1 MSVTLPDIAPV
12 TVDDITQGSVTG
24 TGIFDKLMAT
34 VAAQLQAEFK
44 ADRITQTDYGQVY
57 VSALNNTLGQAIQF
71 LLTKDQ
77 AVVQAA
83 TQAAQYEKIALEKDI
98 LELQKQELT
107 VQVATLSAQYEK
119 IAVEK
124 LQLKYQNDLLLVQ
137 KAQLELQNKKLVVEK
152 DVLLVQKDQL
162 ELQNEKLI
170 VEKDVLLVQKDQLA
184 AQITQ
189 LGVQSAQIQQQTL
202 LIASQVT
209 TDAAQ
214 RTLLNQKIVT
224 ETAQTHDNPNSNI
237 SGGYSG
243 VVGKQNALYAAQTT
257 GFTRDAEQ
265 KAAKLAL
272 DILATQLSTDDS
284 MTVAKTNMHPAAIGA
299 LVQKLATGIGV
310 TLPAA

>member
-34 VAAQLQAEFK
+34 VAAQLQAEFQ
-44 ADRITQTDYGQVY
+44 ADRITKSDYGQVY

-77 AVVQAA
+77 AALQAA
-83 TQAAQYEKIALEKDI
+83 TLAAQYEKIALEKDI
-98 LELQKQELT
+98 LELQL
-107 VQVATLSAQYEK
+107 
-119 IAVEK
+119 
-124 LQLKYQNDLLLVQ
+124 
-137 KAQLELQNKKLVVEK
+137 AQLE
-152 DVLLVQKDQL
+152 
-162 ELQNEKLI
+162 
-170 VEKDVLLVQKDQLA
+170 
-184 AQITQ
+184 
-189 LGVQSAQIQQQTL
+189 QQTL
-202 LIASQVT
+202 LIQSQIL

-214 RTLLNQKIVT
+214 RALINQKIVT
-224 ETAQTHDNPNSNI
+224 EVAQTQDTPTSNT
-237 SGGYSG
+237 STGYSG

-284 MTVAKTNMHPAAIGA
+284 MTVANTNMHPAAIGA

>member
-1 MSVTLPDIAPV
+1 MSVTLPDIMPV

-77 AVVQAA
+77 AVIQAA
-83 TQAAQYEKIALEKDI
+83 TLAAQYEKIALEK
-98 LELQKQELT
+98 L
-107 VQVATLSAQYEK
+107 
-119 IAVEK
+119 
-124 LQLKYQNDLLLVQ
+124 
-137 KAQLELQNKKLVVEK
+137 
-152 DVLLVQKDQL
+152 QL
-162 ELQNEKLI
+162 ELQNEKLE
-170 VEKDVLLVQKDQLA
+170 VEKEVLLLQKDQLT
-184 AQITQ
+184 AQIT
-189 LGVQSAQIQQQTL
+189 QIQQQTL

-214 RTLLNQKIVT
+214 RALITQKTVT
-224 ETAQTHDNPNSNI
+224 EVAQTQDTPTSNI
-237 SGGYSG
+237 SAGYSG

-284 MTVAKTNMHPAAIGA
+284 MTVENTNMHPAAIGA

-310 TLPAA
+310 TLPPA

>member
-1 MSVTLPDIAPV
+1 MSVTLPDITPV

-77 AVVQAA
+77 AALQAA
-83 TQAAQYEKIALEKDI
+83 TLAAQYEKIALEKDI
-98 LELQKQELT
+98 LELQKQQLT
-107 VQVATLSAQYEK
+107 
-119 IAVEK
+119 
-124 LQLKYQNDLLLVQ
+124 LQL
-137 KAQLELQNKKLVVEK
+137 AQLE
-152 DVLLVQKDQL
+152 
-162 ELQNEKLI
+162 
-170 VEKDVLLVQKDQLA
+170 
-184 AQITQ
+184 
-189 LGVQSAQIQQQTL
+189 QQTL
-202 LIASQVT
+202 LIQSQIL

-214 RTLLNQKIVT
+214 RALINQKTVT
-224 ETAQTHDNPNSNI
+224 EVAQTQDTPMSNI
-237 SGGYSG
+237 STGYSG

-284 MTVAKTNMHPAAIGA
+284 MTVANTNMHPAAIGA

>member
-1 MSVTLPDIAPV
+1 MSVTLPDIMPV

-77 AVVQAA
+77 AVIQAA
-83 TQAAQYEKIALEKDI
+83 TLAAQYEKIALEK
-98 LELQKQELT
+98 
-107 VQVATLSAQYEK
+107 
-119 IAVEK
+119 
-124 LQLKYQNDLLLVQ
+124 LQLEYQN
-137 KAQLELQNKKLVVEK
+137 EKLVVEK
-152 DVLLVQKDQL
+152 EVLLLQKDQL
-162 ELQNEKLI
+162 T
-170 VEKDVLLVQKDQLA
+170 
-184 AQITQ
+184 AQI
-189 LGVQSAQIQQQTL
+189 AQIQQQTL
-202 LIASQVT
+202 LVQSQIL
-209 TDAAQ
+209 TDAGQ
-214 RTLLNQKIVT
+214 RALIEQKTVT
-224 ETAQTHDNPNSNI
+224 EVAQTQDTPTSNI
-237 SGGYSG
+237 SAGYSG

-284 MTVAKTNMHPAAIGA
+284 MTVENTNMHPAAIGA

>member
-1 MSVTLPDIAPV
+1 MSVTLPDITPV

-34 VAAQLQAEFK
+34 VAAQLQAEFQ
-44 ADRITQTDYGQVY
+44 ADRITKSDYGQVY

-77 AVVQAA
+77 AALQAA
-83 TQAAQYEKIALEKDI
+83 TLAAQYEKIALEKEFIQSQI
-98 LELQKQELT
+98 L
-107 VQVATLSAQYEK
+107 
-119 IAVEK
+119 
-124 LQLKYQNDLLLVQ
+124 
-137 KAQLELQNKKLVVEK
+137 
-152 DVLLVQKDQL
+152 
-162 ELQNEKLI
+162 
-170 VEKDVLLVQKDQLA
+170 
-184 AQITQ
+184 
-189 LGVQSAQIQQQTL
+189 
-202 LIASQVT
+202 

-214 RTLLNQKIVT
+214 RALINQKTVT
-224 ETAQTHDNPNSNI
+224 EVAQTQDTPMSNT
-237 SGGYSG
+237 STGYSG

-284 MTVAKTNMHPAAIGA
+284 MTVANTNMHPAAIGA

>member
-1 MSVTLPDIAPV
+1 MSVTLPDIMPV

-77 AVVQAA
+77 AALQAA
-83 TQAAQYEKIALEKDI
+83 TLAAQYEKIALEKDI
-98 LELQKQELT
+98 LELQKQQLT
-107 VQVATLSAQYEK
+107 
-119 IAVEK
+119 
-124 LQLKYQNDLLLVQ
+124 LQL
-137 KAQLELQNKKLVVEK
+137 AQLE
-152 DVLLVQKDQL
+152 
-162 ELQNEKLI
+162 
-170 VEKDVLLVQKDQLA
+170 
-184 AQITQ
+184 
-189 LGVQSAQIQQQTL
+189 QQTL
-202 LIASQVT
+202 LIQSQIL

-214 RTLLNQKIVT
+214 RALIKQKTVT
-224 ETAQTHDNPNSNI
+224 EVAQTQDNPTSNV
-237 SGGYSG
+237 SAGYSG

-284 MTVAKTNMHPAAIGA
+284 MTVANTNMHPAAIGA

-310 TLPAA
+310 TLPPA

>member
-34 VAAQLQAEFK
+34 VAAQLQAEFQ
-44 ADRITQTDYGQVY
+44 ADRITKSDYGQVY

-77 AVVQAA
+77 AALQAA
-83 TQAAQYEKIALEKDI
+83 TLAAQYEKIALEKDI
-98 LELQKQELT
+98 LELQKQQLT
-107 VQVATLSAQYEK
+107 
-119 IAVEK
+119 
-124 LQLKYQNDLLLVQ
+124 LQL
-137 KAQLELQNKKLVVEK
+137 AHLE
-152 DVLLVQKDQL
+152 
-162 ELQNEKLI
+162 
-170 VEKDVLLVQKDQLA
+170 
-184 AQITQ
+184 
-189 LGVQSAQIQQQTL
+189 QQTL
-202 LIASQVT
+202 LIQSQIL

-214 RTLLNQKIVT
+214 RALINQKIVT
-224 ETAQTHDNPNSNI
+224 EVAQTQDTPTSNT
-237 SGGYSG
+237 STGYSG

-284 MTVAKTNMHPAAIGA
+284 MTVANTNMHPAAIGA

>member
-34 VAAQLQAEFK
+34 VAAQLQAEFQ
-44 ADRITQTDYGQVY
+44 ADRITKSDYGQVY

-77 AVVQAA
+77 AALQAA
-83 TQAAQYEKIALEKDI
+83 TLAAQYEKIALEKDI
-98 LELQKQELT
+98 LELQKQQLT
-107 VQVATLSAQYEK
+107 
-119 IAVEK
+119 
-124 LQLKYQNDLLLVQ
+124 LQL
-137 KAQLELQNKKLVVEK
+137 AQLE
-152 DVLLVQKDQL
+152 
-162 ELQNEKLI
+162 
-170 VEKDVLLVQKDQLA
+170 
-184 AQITQ
+184 
-189 LGVQSAQIQQQTL
+189 QQTL
-202 LIASQVT
+202 LIQSQIL

-214 RTLLNQKIVT
+214 RALINQKIVT
-224 ETAQTHDNPNSNI
+224 EVAQTQDTPMSNT
-237 SGGYSG
+237 STGYSG

-284 MTVAKTNMHPAAIGA
+284 MTVANTNMHPAAIGA

>member
-34 VAAQLQAEFK
+34 VAAQLQAEFQ
-44 ADRITQTDYGQVY
+44 ADRITKSDYGQVY

-77 AVVQAA
+77 AALQAA
-83 TQAAQYEKIALEKDI
+83 TLAAQYEKIDLEK
-98 LELQKQELT
+98 L
-107 VQVATLSAQYEK
+107 
-119 IAVEK
+119 
-124 LQLKYQNDLLLVQ
+124 
-137 KAQLELQNKKLVVEK
+137 
-152 DVLLVQKDQL
+152 QL
-162 ELQNEKLI
+162 ELQNEKLE
-170 VEKDVLLVQKDQLA
+170 VEKEVLLLQKDQLT

-189 LGVQSAQIQQQTL
+189 IGLQSAQIQQQTL
-202 LIASQVT
+202 LIQSQIL

-214 RTLLNQKIVT
+214 RALINQKTVT
-224 ETAQTHDNPNSNI
+224 EVAQTQDTPMSNT
-237 SGGYSG
+237 STGYSG

-284 MTVAKTNMHPAAIGA
+284 MTVANTNMHPAAIGA

>member
-34 VAAQLQAEFK
+34 VAAQLQAEFQ
-44 ADRITQTDYGQVY
+44 ADRITKSDYGQVY

-77 AVVQAA
+77 AALQAA
-83 TQAAQYEKIALEKDI
+83 TLAAQYEKIALEKDI
-98 LELQKQELT
+98 LELQKQQLT
-107 VQVATLSAQYEK
+107 
-119 IAVEK
+119 
-124 LQLKYQNDLLLVQ
+124 LQL
-137 KAQLELQNKKLVVEK
+137 AQLE
-152 DVLLVQKDQL
+152 
-162 ELQNEKLI
+162 
-170 VEKDVLLVQKDQLA
+170 
-184 AQITQ
+184 
-189 LGVQSAQIQQQTL
+189 QQTL
-202 LIASQVT
+202 LIQSQIL

-214 RTLLNQKIVT
+214 RALINQKIVT
-224 ETAQTHDNPNSNI
+224 EVAQTQDTPTSNT
-237 SGGYSG
+237 STWYSG

-284 MTVAKTNMHPAAIGA
+284 MTVANTNMHPAAIGA

>member
-34 VAAQLQAEFK
+34 VAAQLQAEFQ
-44 ADRITQTDYGQVY
+44 ADRITKSDYGQVY

-77 AVVQAA
+77 AALQAA
-83 TQAAQYEKIALEKDI
+83 TLAAQYEKIALEKDI
-98 LELQKQELT
+98 LELQKQQLT
-107 VQVATLSAQYEK
+107 
-119 IAVEK
+119 
-124 LQLKYQNDLLLVQ
+124 LQLAHLEQQ
-137 KAQLELQNKKLVVEK
+137 TIQLE
-152 DVLLVQKDQL
+152 
-162 ELQNEKLI
+162 
-170 VEKDVLLVQKDQLA
+170 
-184 AQITQ
+184 
-189 LGVQSAQIQQQTL
+189 QQTL
-202 LIASQVT
+202 LIQSQIL

-214 RTLLNQKIVT
+214 RALINQKIVT
-224 ETAQTHDNPNSNI
+224 EVAQTQDTPTSNT
-237 SGGYSG
+237 STGYSG

-284 MTVAKTNMHPAAIGA
+284 MTVANTNMHPAAIGA

>member
-1 MSVTLPDIAPV
+1 MSVTLPDITPV

-34 VAAQLQAEFK
+34 VAAQLRAEFQ
-44 ADRITQTDYGQVY
+44 ADRITKSDYGQVY

-77 AVVQAA
+77 AALQAA
-83 TQAAQYEKIALEKDI
+83 TLAAQYEKIALEKDI
-98 LELQKQELT
+98 LELQKQQLT
-107 VQVATLSAQYEK
+107 
-119 IAVEK
+119 
-124 LQLKYQNDLLLVQ
+124 LQL
-137 KAQLELQNKKLVVEK
+137 AQLE
-152 DVLLVQKDQL
+152 
-162 ELQNEKLI
+162 
-170 VEKDVLLVQKDQLA
+170 
-184 AQITQ
+184 
-189 LGVQSAQIQQQTL
+189 QQTL
-202 LIASQVT
+202 LIQSQIL

-214 RTLLNQKIVT
+214 RALINQKIVT
-224 ETAQTHDNPNSNI
+224 EVAQTQDTPTSNT
-237 SGGYSG
+237 STGYSG
-243 VVGKQNALYAAQTT
+243 VVGKQNDLYAAQTT

-284 MTVAKTNMHPAAIGA
+284 MTVANTNMHPAAIGA

>member
-1 MSVTLPDIAPV
+1 MSVTLPDIMPV

-77 AVVQAA
+77 AALQAA
-83 TQAAQYEKIALEKDI
+83 TLAAQYEKIALEKQI
-98 LELQKQELT
+98 LELQKQQLT
-107 VQVATLSAQYEK
+107 
-119 IAVEK
+119 
-124 LQLKYQNDLLLVQ
+124 LQL
-137 KAQLELQNKKLVVEK
+137 AQLE
-152 DVLLVQKDQL
+152 
-162 ELQNEKLI
+162 
-170 VEKDVLLVQKDQLA
+170 
-184 AQITQ
+184 
-189 LGVQSAQIQQQTL
+189 QQTL
-202 LIASQVT
+202 LIQSQIL

-214 RTLLNQKIVT
+214 RGLIEQKTVT
-224 ETAQTHDNPNSNI
+224 EVAQTQDTPTSNI
-237 SGGYSG
+237 SAGYSG

-257 GFTRDAEQ
+257 GFARDAEQ

-284 MTVAKTNMHPAAIGA
+284 MTVANTNMHPAAIGA

>member
-1 MSVTLPDIAPV
+1 MSVTLPDITPV
-12 TVDDITQGSVTG
+12 SVDDITQGSVTG

-34 VAAQLQAEFK
+34 VAAQLQVEFQ
-44 ADRITQTDYGQVY
+44 ADRITKSDYGQVY

-77 AVVQAA
+77 AALQAA
-83 TQAAQYEKIALEKDI
+83 TLAAQYEKIALEKDI
-98 LELQKQELT
+98 LELQKQQLT
-107 VQVATLSAQYEK
+107 
-119 IAVEK
+119 
-124 LQLKYQNDLLLVQ
+124 LQL
-137 KAQLELQNKKLVVEK
+137 AQLEQQIV
-152 DVLLVQKDQL
+152 QL
-162 ELQNEKLI
+162 E
-170 VEKDVLLVQKDQLA
+170 
-184 AQITQ
+184 
-189 LGVQSAQIQQQTL
+189 QQTL
-202 LIASQVT
+202 LIQSQIL

-214 RTLLNQKIVT
+214 RALINQKIVT
-224 ETAQTHDNPNSNI
+224 EVAQTQDTPTSNT
-237 SGGYSG
+237 STGYSG

-284 MTVAKTNMHPAAIGA
+284 MTVANTNMHPAAIGA

>member
-24 TGIFDKLMAT
+24 IGIFDKLMAT
-34 VAAQLQAEFK
+34 VAAQLQAEFQ
-44 ADRITQTDYGQVY
+44 ADRITKSDYGQVY

-77 AVVQAA
+77 AALQAA
-83 TQAAQYEKIALEKDI
+83 TLAAQYEKIALEKDI
-98 LELQKQELT
+98 LELQKQQLT
-107 VQVATLSAQYEK
+107 
-119 IAVEK
+119 
-124 LQLKYQNDLLLVQ
+124 LQL
-137 KAQLELQNKKLVVEK
+137 AHLE
-152 DVLLVQKDQL
+152 
-162 ELQNEKLI
+162 
-170 VEKDVLLVQKDQLA
+170 
-184 AQITQ
+184 
-189 LGVQSAQIQQQTL
+189 QQTL
-202 LIASQVT
+202 LIQSQIL

-214 RTLLNQKIVT
+214 RALINQKIVT
-224 ETAQTHDNPNSNI
+224 EVAQTQDTPTSNT
-237 SGGYSG
+237 STGYSG

-284 MTVAKTNMHPAAIGA
+284 MTVANTNMHPAAIGA

>member
-77 AVVQAA
+77 AALQAA
-83 TQAAQYEKIALEKDI
+83 TLAAQYEKIALEKDI
-98 LELQKQELT
+98 LELQKQQLT
-107 VQVATLSAQYEK
+107 
-119 IAVEK
+119 
-124 LQLKYQNDLLLVQ
+124 LQL
-137 KAQLELQNKKLVVEK
+137 AHLE
-152 DVLLVQKDQL
+152 
-162 ELQNEKLI
+162 
-170 VEKDVLLVQKDQLA
+170 
-184 AQITQ
+184 
-189 LGVQSAQIQQQTL
+189 QQTL
-202 LIASQVT
+202 LIQSQIL

-214 RTLLNQKIVT
+214 RALINQKIVT
-224 ETAQTHDNPNSNI
+224 EVAQTQDTPTSNT
-237 SGGYSG
+237 STGYSG

-284 MTVAKTNMHPAAIGA
+284 MTVANTNMHPAAIGA

>member
-34 VAAQLQAEFK
+34 VAAQLQAEFQ
-44 ADRITQTDYGQVY
+44 ADRITKSDYGQVY

-77 AVVQAA
+77 AALQAA
-83 TQAAQYEKIALEKDI
+83 TLAAQYEKIALEKDI
-98 LELQKQELT
+98 LELQKQQLT
-107 VQVATLSAQYEK
+107 
-119 IAVEK
+119 
-124 LQLKYQNDLLLVQ
+124 LQL
-137 KAQLELQNKKLVVEK
+137 AQLE
-152 DVLLVQKDQL
+152 
-162 ELQNEKLI
+162 
-170 VEKDVLLVQKDQLA
+170 
-184 AQITQ
+184 
-189 LGVQSAQIQQQTL
+189 QQTL
-202 LIASQVT
+202 LIQSQIL

-214 RTLLNQKIVT
+214 RALINQKIVT
-224 ETAQTHDNPNSNI
+224 EVAQTQDTPTSNT
-237 SGGYSG
+237 STGYSG

-284 MTVAKTNMHPAAIGA
+284 MTVANTNMHPAAIGA

>member
-34 VAAQLQAEFK
+34 VAAQLQAEFQ
-44 ADRITQTDYGQVY
+44 ADRITKSDYGQVY

-77 AVVQAA
+77 AALQAA
-83 TQAAQYEKIALEKDI
+83 TLAAQYEKIALEKDV
-98 LELQKQELT
+98 LELQKQQLT
-107 VQVATLSAQYEK
+107 
-119 IAVEK
+119 
-124 LQLKYQNDLLLVQ
+124 LQL
-137 KAQLELQNKKLVVEK
+137 AQLE
-152 DVLLVQKDQL
+152 
-162 ELQNEKLI
+162 
-170 VEKDVLLVQKDQLA
+170 
-184 AQITQ
+184 
-189 LGVQSAQIQQQTL
+189 QQTL
-202 LIASQVT
+202 LIQSQIL

-214 RTLLNQKIVT
+214 RALINQKIVT
-224 ETAQTHDNPNSNI
+224 EVAQTQDTPTSNT
-237 SGGYSG
+237 STGYSG

-284 MTVAKTNMHPAAIGA
+284 MTVANTNMHPAAIGA

>member
-44 ADRITQTDYGQVY
+44 ADRITKSDYGQVY

-77 AVVQAA
+77 AALQAA
-83 TQAAQYEKIALEKDI
+83 TLAAQYEKIALEKDI
-98 LELQKQELT
+98 LELQKQQLT
-107 VQVATLSAQYEK
+107 
-119 IAVEK
+119 
-124 LQLKYQNDLLLVQ
+124 LQL
-137 KAQLELQNKKLVVEK
+137 AHLE
-152 DVLLVQKDQL
+152 
-162 ELQNEKLI
+162 
-170 VEKDVLLVQKDQLA
+170 
-184 AQITQ
+184 
-189 LGVQSAQIQQQTL
+189 QQTL
-202 LIASQVT
+202 LIQSQIL

-214 RTLLNQKIVT
+214 RALINQKIVT
-224 ETAQTHDNPNSNI
+224 EVAQTQDTPTSNT
-237 SGGYSG
+237 STGYSG

-284 MTVAKTNMHPAAIGA
+284 MTVANTNMHPAAIGA

>member
-1 MSVTLPDIAPV
+1 MSVTLPDIMPV

-77 AVVQAA
+77 AVIQAA
-83 TQAAQYEKIALEKDI
+83 TLAAQYEKIALEK
-98 LELQKQELT
+98 
-107 VQVATLSAQYEK
+107 
-119 IAVEK
+119 
-124 LQLKYQNDLLLVQ
+124 LQLEY
-137 KAQLELQNKKLVVEK
+137 
-152 DVLLVQKDQL
+152 
-162 ELQNEKLI
+162 
-170 VEKDVLLVQKDQLA
+170 
-184 AQITQ
+184 QIT
-189 LGVQSAQIQQQTL
+189 QIQQQTL

-214 RTLLNQKIVT
+214 RALITQKTVT
-224 ETAQTHDNPNSNI
+224 EVAQTQDTPTSNI
-237 SGGYSG
+237 SVGYSG

-284 MTVAKTNMHPAAIGA
+284 MTVENTNMHPAAIGA
-299 LVQKLATGIGV
+299 VVQKLCDGIGV
-310 TLPAA
+310 TIPASS

>member
-34 VAAQLQAEFK
+34 VAAQLQAEFQ
-44 ADRITQTDYGQVY
+44 ADRITKSDYGQVY

-77 AVVQAA
+77 AALQAA
-83 TQAAQYEKIALEKDI
+83 TLAAQYEKIALEKDI
-98 LELQKQELT
+98 LELQKQQLT
-107 VQVATLSAQYEK
+107 
-119 IAVEK
+119 
-124 LQLKYQNDLLLVQ
+124 LQLT
-137 KAQLELQNKKLVVEK
+137 QLE
-152 DVLLVQKDQL
+152 
-162 ELQNEKLI
+162 
-170 VEKDVLLVQKDQLA
+170 
-184 AQITQ
+184 
-189 LGVQSAQIQQQTL
+189 QQTL
-202 LIASQVT
+202 LIQSQIL

-214 RTLLNQKIVT
+214 RALINQKTVT
-224 ETAQTHDNPNSNI
+224 EVAQTQDTPTSNT
-237 SGGYSG
+237 STGYSG

-284 MTVAKTNMHPAAIGA
+284 MTVANTNMHPAAIGA

>member
-34 VAAQLQAEFK
+34 VAAQLRAEFQ
-44 ADRITQTDYGQVY
+44 ADRITKSDYGQVY

-77 AVVQAA
+77 AALQAA
-83 TQAAQYEKIALEKDI
+83 TLAAQYEKIALEKDI
-98 LELQKQELT
+98 LELQKQQLT
-107 VQVATLSAQYEK
+107 
-119 IAVEK
+119 
-124 LQLKYQNDLLLVQ
+124 LQL
-137 KAQLELQNKKLVVEK
+137 AQLE
-152 DVLLVQKDQL
+152 
-162 ELQNEKLI
+162 
-170 VEKDVLLVQKDQLA
+170 
-184 AQITQ
+184 
-189 LGVQSAQIQQQTL
+189 QQTL
-202 LIASQVT
+202 LIQSQIL

-214 RTLLNQKIVT
+214 RALINQKIVT
-224 ETAQTHDNPNSNI
+224 EVAQTQDTPTSNT
-237 SGGYSG
+237 STGYSG

-284 MTVAKTNMHPAAIGA
+284 MTVANTNMHPAAIGA

>member
-1 MSVTLPDIAPV
+1 MSVTLPDVAPL
-12 TVDDITQGSVTG
+12 TIDDITSGSVTG

-34 VAAQLQAEFK
+34 VAAQLQTEFQ
-44 ADRITQTDYGQVY
+44 ADRITKSDYGQVY

-77 AVVQAA
+77 AALQAA
-83 TQAAQYEKIALEKDI
+83 TLAAQYEKIALEKDI
-98 LELQKQELT
+98 LELQKQQLT
-107 VQVATLSAQYEK
+107 
-119 IAVEK
+119 
-124 LQLKYQNDLLLVQ
+124 LQL
-137 KAQLELQNKKLVVEK
+137 AQLE
-152 DVLLVQKDQL
+152 
-162 ELQNEKLI
+162 
-170 VEKDVLLVQKDQLA
+170 
-184 AQITQ
+184 
-189 LGVQSAQIQQQTL
+189 QQTL
-202 LIASQVT
+202 LIQSQIL

-214 RTLLNQKIVT
+214 RALINQKTVT
-224 ETAQTHDNPNSNI
+224 EVAQTQDTPMSNT
-237 SGGYSG
+237 STGYSG

-284 MTVAKTNMHPAAIGA
+284 MTVANTNMHPAAIGA

>member
-34 VAAQLQAEFK
+34 VAAQLQAEFQ
-44 ADRITQTDYGQVY
+44 ADRITKSDYGQVY

-77 AVVQAA
+77 AALQAA
-83 TQAAQYEKIALEKDI
+83 TLAAQYEKIALEKDI
-98 LELQKQELT
+98 LELQKQQLT
-107 VQVATLSAQYEK
+107 
-119 IAVEK
+119 
-124 LQLKYQNDLLLVQ
+124 LQL
-137 KAQLELQNKKLVVEK
+137 AQLE
-152 DVLLVQKDQL
+152 
-162 ELQNEKLI
+162 
-170 VEKDVLLVQKDQLA
+170 
-184 AQITQ
+184 
-189 LGVQSAQIQQQTL
+189 QQTL
-202 LIASQVT
+202 LIQSQIL

-214 RTLLNQKIVT
+214 RALINQKTVT
-224 ETAQTHDNPNSNI
+224 EVAQTQDTPMSNT
-237 SGGYSG
+237 STGYSG

-284 MTVAKTNMHPAAIGA
+284 MTVANTNMHPAAIGA

>member
-1 MSVTLPDIAPV
+1 MSVTLPDIMPV

-77 AVVQAA
+77 AALQAA
-83 TQAAQYEKIALEKDI
+83 TLAAQYEKIALEK
-98 LELQKQELT
+98 
-107 VQVATLSAQYEK
+107 
-119 IAVEK
+119 
-124 LQLKYQNDLLLVQ
+124 LQLEYQ
-137 KAQLELQNKKLVVEK
+137 
-152 DVLLVQKDQL
+152 
-162 ELQNEKLI
+162 I
-170 VEKDVLLVQKDQLA
+170 
-184 AQITQ
+184 
-189 LGVQSAQIQQQTL
+189 AQIQQQTL
-202 LIASQVT
+202 LIQSQIL

-214 RTLLNQKIVT
+214 RGLIEQKTVT
-224 ETAQTHDNPNSNI
+224 EVAQTQDNPTSNV
-237 SGGYSG
+237 SAGYSG
-243 VVGKQNALYAAQTT
+243 VVGKQNALYTAQTT
-257 GFTRDAEQ
+257 GFARDAEQ

-284 MTVAKTNMHPAAIGA
+284 MTVENTNMHPAAIGA

-310 TLPAA
+310 TLPSA

>member
-57 VSALNNTLGQAIQF
+57 VSALNNTLNQTIQF

-77 AVVQAA
+77 AALQAA
-83 TQAAQYEKIALEKDI
+83 TLAAQYEKIALEKDI
-98 LELQKQELT
+98 LELQKQQLT
-107 VQVATLSAQYEK
+107 
-119 IAVEK
+119 
-124 LQLKYQNDLLLVQ
+124 LQL
-137 KAQLELQNKKLVVEK
+137 AQLE
-152 DVLLVQKDQL
+152 
-162 ELQNEKLI
+162 
-170 VEKDVLLVQKDQLA
+170 
-184 AQITQ
+184 
-189 LGVQSAQIQQQTL
+189 QQTL
-202 LIASQVT
+202 LIQSQIL

-214 RTLLNQKIVT
+214 RALINQKTVT
-224 ETAQTHDNPNSNI
+224 EVAQTQDTPMSNT
-237 SGGYSG
+237 STGYSG

-284 MTVAKTNMHPAAIGA
+284 MTVENTNMHPAAIGA
-299 LVQKLATGIGV
+299 MVQKLCDGIGV
-310 TLPAA
+310 TIPASS

>member
-34 VAAQLQAEFK
+34 VAAQLQAEFQ
-44 ADRITQTDYGQVY
+44 ADRITKSDYGQVY

-77 AVVQAA
+77 AALQAA
-83 TQAAQYEKIALEKDI
+83 TLAAQYEKIALEKDI
-98 LELQKQELT
+98 LELQKQQLT
-107 VQVATLSAQYEK
+107 
-119 IAVEK
+119 
-124 LQLKYQNDLLLVQ
+124 LQL
-137 KAQLELQNKKLVVEK
+137 AQLE
-152 DVLLVQKDQL
+152 
-162 ELQNEKLI
+162 
-170 VEKDVLLVQKDQLA
+170 
-184 AQITQ
+184 
-189 LGVQSAQIQQQTL
+189 QQTL
-202 LIASQVT
+202 LIQSQIL

-214 RTLLNQKIVT
+214 RALINQKTVT
-224 ETAQTHDNPNSNI
+224 EVAQTQDTPTSNT
-237 SGGYSG
+237 STGYSG

-284 MTVAKTNMHPAAIGA
+284 MTVANTNMHPAAIGA